1 MRFALTNERGSKTL
15 DILAIDTS
23 GPVCG
28 VAVMK
33 AGAVIYEAS
42 AINKMTHS
50 VNLLPMIDTA
60 MQSAGMKMADLDR
73 IAVVSGP
80 GSFTGVRIG
89 VSTVKGLAHA
99 HNTPCVAVD
108 ALECM
113 AAGAGEFNGVICPI
127 QDARAGQVYGA
138 AFSSGEIRPERL
150 MDDIPLK
157 LEEYVEK
164 IKTLGDRFLFLGDG
178 MPVHRAKL
186 EKLLG
191 DAAVFAQPQLSF
203 LRPASAAYLAFLA
216 EDTVDYLALEP
227 LYLRAPNAALN
238 KKLTEGL
245 ANGK

>member
-1 MRFALTNERGSKTL
+1 MKL
-15 DILAIDTS
+15 LAIDTS

-33 AGAVIYEAS
+33 DGAIVYEAS
-42 AINKMTHS
+42 AVNRMTHS
-50 VNLLPMIDTA
+50 VNLLPMIDA
-60 MQSAGMKMADLDR
+60 ACQSAGLSVAELDR

-99 HNTPCVAVD
+99 NHTPCAAVD
-108 ALECM
+108 ALEAM
-113 AAGAGEFNGVICPI
+113 AAGVGEFRGVICPI

-138 AFSSGEIRPERL
+138 AFRAGDVRPERL
-150 MDDIPLK
+150 MPDTPLK
-157 LEEYVEK
+157 LEEYVET
-164 IKTLGDRFLFLGDG
+164 IRTFGDRFLFLGDG
-178 MPVHRAKL
+178 MPVHRARL

-191 DAAVFAQPQLSF
+191 DQAVFAAPQLAF
-203 LRPASAAYLAFLA
+203 LRPATVAALAAAA
-216 EDTVDYLALEP
+216 EETVDYLALEP

-245 ANGK
+245 KDGK